1 MKTFALMKLI
11 PSLFTAILNIS
22 LSASYVAIAVL
33 LVRLAIRKAPK
44 WTNCFL
50 WGIVGLKLI
59 CPFSIESSFSLLPS
73 SRVIQTEKL
82 SEQGSE
88 LLKPMIIDVV
98 NNPVYKQAVS
108 VELSSSV
115 SKGIDFITIMSLIW
129 FAGVIAMIAYAVIS
143 DIALRRKLSDAVIF
157 DKGIK
162 LTDKV
167 GTPFLLGVFKQNI
180 FIPFSLAEE
189 DRKYVVEHEKAHIK
203 RKDYLWKPL
212 GFILLSI
219 YWFNPIIW
227 VAYYFLCRDI
237 ESACDEKVIRNMHEE
252 DRQSYSRALLNCSI
266 KQRMISVCP
275 LSFGEEGVKERVEN
289 IMSYKKPAVWIVCIA
304 VILCAVFAVCFLTNP
319 AVANSNEN
327 TIVENNNQEQEISE
341 ANYSWVWPCDGKRI
355 SVPFGKR
362 ILPIT
367 NEISVCN
374 HINIVGEKGDPVYA
388 ACFGEV
394 VKAEYSA
401 EYGNYIEIKHAEE
414 TTSQYWHLDEISV
427 SVGQQ
432 VLSGDI
438 IGIIGA
444 SGMATG
450 PNLGFCLIKNGEY
463 VDPLS
468 MYDIQST
475 DYYKKGIEDLGSVP
489 ITKSD
494 LKILAA
500 ESHVDYTEIV
510 LQYPDGSIKG
520 GYTFTEDATIQI
532 DDEVY
537 PYPAG
542 ILKLH
547 IGDNADTVDI
557 EFASGLISKIV
568 VQ

>member
-11 PSLFTAILNIS
+11 PSLFTSILNIS

-115 SKGIDFITIMSLIW
+115 SKEIDFITIMSLIW

-157 DKGIK
+157 DKVIK

-167 GTPFLLGVFKQNI
+167 GTPFLLGVFKQTI

-327 TIVENNNQEQEISE
+327 TIVENNN
-341 ANYSWVWPCDGKRI
+341 
-355 SVPFGKR
+355 
-362 ILPIT
+362 
-367 NEISVCN
+367 
-374 HINIVGEKGDPVYA
+374 
-388 ACFGEV
+388 
-394 VKAEYSA
+394 
-401 EYGNYIEIKHAEE
+401 
-414 TTSQYWHLDEISV
+414 
-427 SVGQQ
+427 
-432 VLSGDI
+432 
-438 IGIIGA
+438 
-444 SGMATG
+444 
-450 PNLGFCLIKNGEY
+450 
-463 VDPLS
+463 
-468 MYDIQST
+468 
-475 DYYKKGIEDLGSVP
+475 IEDLGSVP